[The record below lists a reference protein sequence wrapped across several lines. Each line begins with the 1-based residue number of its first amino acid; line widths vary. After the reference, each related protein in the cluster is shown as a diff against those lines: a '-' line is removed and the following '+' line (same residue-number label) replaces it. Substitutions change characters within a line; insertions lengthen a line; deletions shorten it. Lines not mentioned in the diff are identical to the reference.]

1 MVCIRPALLYPA
13 HICLLPLLL
22 HTIAG
27 TLAVESIHLFI
38 SLLVKKNNF
47 NVTVTA
53 HHRGGCNGLAHW
65 AELQ

>member
-1 MVCIRPALLYPA
+1 MVCICLALYSA
-13 HICLLPLLL
+13 HICLLSLLL

-47 NVTVTA
+47 NVTVSAVVASRHYKLPVQYRTP
-53 HHRGGCNGLAHW
+53 
-65 AELQ
+65 

>member
-1 MVCIRPALLYPA
+1 MVCIRPALYPA

-27 TLAVESIHLFI
+27 TLAVESIYLFI

-47 NVTVTA
+47 NVTVLV
-53 HHRGGCNGLAHW
+53 HVCYVQL
-65 AELQ
+65 